1 MLEDIRLLVIFVI
14 GGLLGLVLIGW
25 WVFEGMNRILERLVA
40 IEQALI
46 DLQGR

>member
-1 MLEDIRLLVIFVI
+1 MFGNILLAIFTI

-25 WVFEGMNRILERLVA
+25 GVFEGMNRILERLVA